1 MKVMHCVGLI
11 LCFAGFTRMCSAD
24 LSGPVVVF
32 HAGSLSVPFQEISQ
46 TFMAKHPRVTVQ
58 LESAGSRACARKIV
72 DLDRDCDVM
81 ASADYTVIDQLL
93 IPAHAAWNI
102 KFATNEMAIAYSET
116 SRLAS
121 KIQQGNWMD
130 VLMDKQVIFGRSDP
144 NSDPCGYRAVMTM
157 MLAEAYYKRPG
168 LAEALQKKD
177 TRFIRPKETD
187 LLGLLESHSIDY
199 IFLYRS
205 VIEQHGL
212 QCVLLPDAINL
223 KQSELAEAYGKAH
236 VKITGRKPG
245 TFIVKQGGPMVY
257 GLTIPKRSRNR
268 EAALAFVRFI
278 LEEHQGLAILKKM
291 GQPSAV
297 PSVSSTYD
305 RIPEELKTFAL
316 PSPQL

>member
-1 MKVMHCVGLI
+1 MSVRHCVCMI
-11 LCFAGFTRMCSAD
+11 LCLGGFARVCSAE
-24 LSGPVVVF
+24 LSGTLAVF
-32 HAGSLSVPFQEISQ
+32 HAGSLSVPFQKIGQ

-93 IPAHAAWNI
+93 IPAHAPWNI

-121 KIQQGNWMD
+121 RLQQGNWMD
-130 VLMDKQVIFGRSDP
+130 ILMDKRVIFGRSDP

-157 MLAEAYYKRPG
+157 MLAEAYYKKPG

-212 QCVLLPDAINL
+212 KCVLLPDAINL
-223 KQSELAEAYGKAH
+223 KQSAWAKAYGKAQ
-236 VKITGRKPG
+236 VKITGKTPG

-257 GLTIPKRSRNR
+257 GLTIPKRSRNLD
-268 EAALAFVRFI
+268 AALAFVQFI
-278 LEEHQGLAILKKM
+278 LEEDHGLAILKKM

-305 RIPEELKTFAL
+305 RIPEALKPFAL
-316 PSPQL
+316 PSSE